1 METSTPTDL
10 PTEPPT
16 TSPPTESSI
25 PSTKPPPDPPT
36 TPPTTPAMHTTTRP
50 ISPVEPLD
58 CQNGSEDNGTHCICL
73 VGFSGNLCE
82 YVDNV
87 EPDTLDRL
95 VVVKVVI
102 NQEYKPEYEN
112 EKSPE
117 YKEFVGNFTNQ
128 MERYYIEKKIANFNR
143 VVVTSVRPEAPAVRF
158 SNNTLKKRRLRSEVI
173 YSIAPRVN
181 GVSVT
186 HDVVLTIPN
195 NASSNIIYEE
205 DVKAVEAAVVGLV
218 SCFPDCPYNI
228 TTTPE
233 VNRTVTDLGGICERF
248 VNDADI
254 AGFYEPSNVT
264 GVITCVTVCSSLHTK
279 VKKCYNEGICRVY
292 SNVGALCHCPNQY
305 STWYLGDDCSLPIS
319 RTGFY
324 IGISLTLCVL
334 LLSVGGLSL
343 FLLLNKRKQKMK
355 KDIKKQ
361 QVNQWMT
368 EDIEWSRSN
377 RSDDTDNAGGLRNP
391 SFTHDESDQ
400 EDPGFRRTAPSF
412 ALTPL
417 SLVPDS
423 RGFWASNYPSTQ
435 AAPGYNAPF
444 SNAGFSQASSVDFP
458 LRPPMRISRPQ
469 IRPSWEV

>member
-128 MERYYIEKKIANFNR
+128 FY
-143 VVVTSVRPEAPAVRF
+143 
-158 SNNTLKKRRLRSEVI
+158 
-173 YSIAPRVN
+173 
-181 GVSVT
+181 
-186 HDVVLTIPN
+186 
-195 NASSNIIYEE
+195 IIYEE

-264 GVITCVTVCSSLHTK
+264 GVIT
-279 VKKCYNEGICRVY
+279 
-292 SNVGALCHCPNQY
+292 
-305 STWYLGDDCSLPIS
+305 
-319 RTGFY
+319 
-324 IGISLTLCVL
+324 
-334 LLSVGGLSL
+334 
-343 FLLLNKRKQKMK
+343 K

-458 LRPPMRISRPQ
+458 LRPP
-469 IRPSWEV
+469 

>member
-1 METSTPTDL
+1 METSTPIDL

-36 TPPTTPAMHTTTRP
+36 TPPTTPATHTTTRP
-50 ISPVEPLD
+50 ISTVEPLD

-82 YVDNV
+82 YVVTV

-143 VVVTSVRPEAPAVRF
+143 VVVTSVRPGAPAVRF
-158 SNNTLKKRRLRSEVI
+158 SDNTLKKRRLRSEVI

-195 NASSNIIYEE
+195 NASSDIIYEE

-218 SCFPDCPYNI
+218 SCFTDCPYNI

-264 GVITCVTVCSSLHTK
+264 GVITK
-279 VKKCYNEGICRVY
+279 E
-292 SNVGALCHCPNQY
+292 
-305 STWYLGDDCSLPIS
+305 
-319 RTGFY
+319 
-324 IGISLTLCVL
+324 
-334 LLSVGGLSL
+334 
-343 FLLLNKRKQKMK
+343 
-355 KDIKKQ
+355 DIKIQ
-361 QVNQWMT
+361 QVNQWIT
-368 EDIEWSRSN
+368 EEFDWSRSEH
-377 RSDDTDNAGGLRNP
+377 TVNAGGLRNP

-400 EDPGFRRTAPSF
+400 EDPGSRRTAPST
-412 ALTPL
+412 ALTPP
-417 SLVPDS
+417 SLDPDS
-423 RGFWASNYPSTQ
+423 RGAEEQFGASNYPSTQ

-458 LRPPMRISRPQ
+458 LSPPMRISRPQ